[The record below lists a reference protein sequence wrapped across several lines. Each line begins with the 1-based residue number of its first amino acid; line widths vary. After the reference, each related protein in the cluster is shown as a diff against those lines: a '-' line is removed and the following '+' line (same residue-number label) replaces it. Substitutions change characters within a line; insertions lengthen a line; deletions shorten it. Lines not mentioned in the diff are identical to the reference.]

1 MWIEIIGG
9 ICAFLVLIYL
19 YFKKNF
25 QYWTNQGVYQIGNV
39 QFSNHFNTFNIDF
52 SFTEPSFPVGSI
64 PEFFTKSRSFNDVL
78 LDHAKETKDLP
89 YYGVY
94 FLSSKVFMIKDP
106 DLIRQITIKDFEYFV
121 DRSGNDM
128 SKRMFGN
135 HKVDKIWQ
143 KQMSNAH
150 GEEWKNIRSTFT
162 PIFTAGSMKAMMVF
176 IQDSCGKL
184 ISAMESFADKNED
197 FEAKECLGK
206 FSMDT
211 IASCAFGV
219 DAQSFTN
226 DKSLFVKYA
235 QNIFHSDISQAL
247 KFMLCLL
254 LPFGIGKKI
263 LGFMGKSAFFKVT
276 ETEFFYD
283 VLVESLK
290 VRKESKQ
297 RRNDLV
303 DLMLDAIKG
312 DLKADV
318 DHNENQFEKDAK
330 LKHSANKR
338 NFDELEI
345 VATAMVLL
353 VAGYDTTGSTLAY
366 CCYDLSKNP
375 DVQDRLRAEV
385 EDACDLDPDQ
395 DITYDQLQSMT
406 YLDQV
411 INETLRFH
419 TPVGLL
425 KRAATKRYQVP
436 KTEVVIEKDMM
447 AWINVIGVHMDPK
460 HYESP
465 QIYNPDHFSK
475 EAKSKRHP

>member
-1 MWIEIIGG
+1 
-9 ICAFLVLIYL
+9 
-19 YFKKNF
+19 
-25 QYWTNQGVYQIGNV
+25 
-39 QFSNHFNTFNIDF
+39 
-52 SFTEPSFPVGSI
+52 
-64 PEFFTKSRSFNDVL
+64 
-78 LDHAKETKDLP
+78 
-89 YYGVY
+89 
-94 FLSSKVFMIKDP
+94 
-106 DLIRQITIKDFEYFV
+106 
-121 DRSGNDM
+121 
-128 SKRMFGN
+128 MFGN
-135 HKVDKIWQ
+135 HKTDKIWQ
-143 KQMSNAH
+143 KQMSSAS

-176 IQDSCGKL
+176 IQESCGKL
-184 ISAMESFADKNED
+184 ITAMESFAEKNED

-235 QNIFHSDISQAL
+235 KNIFHQDISQAL
-247 KFMLCLL
+247 KFMFCLL
-254 LPFGIGKKI
+254 LPFGIGKKV
-263 LGFMGKSAFFKVT
+263 LNALGKSAFFKVT

-283 VLVESLK
+283 VLIESLK

-312 DLKADV
+312 DLKINDN

-330 LKHSANKR
+330 LKHSANKG

-375 DVQDRLRAEV
+375 EVQDRLRAEV

-395 DITYDQLQSMT
+395 EITYDQLQSMT

-411 INETLRFH
+411 LNETLRFH

-436 KTEVVIEKDMM
+436 NTDVVIEKENL
-447 AWINVIGVHMDPK
+447 AWINVIAVHMDPK

-465 QIYNPDHFSK
+465 QIFNPDHFSK
-475 EAKSKRHP
+475 EAKAKRHP